1 MDLGLAGRRALV
13 LGGNRGMGLAV
24 AMALAAE
31 GAQVAIAARDPARLE
46 QARATIDAAS
56 AGTGAHAAAFP
67 VDLGDTAGLTAFAA
81 GVAASFGAPEI
92 LVNNTGGP
100 PYGTAGGRT
109 LQEWQ
114 QSFTEMTLPVIALT
128 DALLPAMRAAGW
140 GRIITIVSSGAVQPV
155 PVLGISNALRSA
167 LLGWSKTLAGE
178 VAASGIT
185 VNVLVPGRIGTERVH
200 LTDRAAAERQGLPVE
215 EVRRRSEAAIPLG
228 RYGRPEEVA
237 DMVAFLAST
246 RAAYVTG
253 AMIRVDGGIIR
264 HV

>member
-13 LGGNRGMGLAV
+13 LGGNRGMGLAI
-24 AMALAAE
+24 ARALAAE
-31 GAQVAIAARDPARLE
+31 GAEIAIAARDAQRLE
-46 QARATIDAAS
+46 QARASLAL
-56 AGTGAHAAAFP
+56 TGARVAAFP
-67 VDLGDTAGLTAFAA
+67 LDLGDTVALPAFAA
-81 GVAASFGAPEI
+81 RVAAEFGPPEI

-100 PYGTAGGRT
+100 PYGTAAGRS
-109 LQEWQ
+109 LDEWQ
-114 QSFTEMTLPVIALT
+114 TSFTEMTLPVIALT
-128 DALLPAMRAAGW
+128 DAMLPAMRAAQW

-155 PVLGISNALRSA
+155 PVLGISNALRGA

-185 VNVLVPGRIGTERVH
+185 VNILVPGRIATERVH
-200 LTDRAAAERQGLPVE
+200 LTDLAVAERQGLPVE
-215 EVRRRSEAAIPLG
+215 EVQRRSEATIPIG
-228 RYGRPEEVA
+228 RYGKPEEIA